1 MGVQK
6 TNLNDEKIKHIL
18 QKEYNIEATKIR
30 KIDRGTANIFKIET
44 NNNKYILKEFV
55 STSKKET
62 IIKEINI
69 IEFLKDK
76 NINVPT

>member
-44 NNNKYILKEFV
+44 NNNKYILKEWC
-55 STSKKET
+55 
-62 IIKEINI
+62 
-69 IEFLKDK
+69 
-76 NINVPT
+76 